1 MKAEMTA
8 QRFLL
13 LHTPLLGPY
22 SLRALASELTRL
34 GHQAEALAWPKLSSV
49 AEAYYP
55 TLAGSLA
62 ASIDGAGGGP
72 VVLAAHSGAG
82 ALVPALA
89 AQLRTPVAGVVF
101 LDAIL
106 PHPGRSWFDTAPAEM
121 RDQLRAGAQMGQLP
135 PWDDWWPPGALERL
149 VPDAAA
155 REALVAELEPLPI
168 GYFEEPAPAIELAAP
183 AAYLQL
189 SGSYDEEARLA
200 GRQGWPVVRL
210 PLNHLSPLSQPQ
222 AVAAP
227 LVSLAQ
233 RLTETAHG

>member
-1 MKAEMTA
+1 MTA

-22 SLRALASELTRL
+22 SLRALAGELTRL
-34 GHQAEALAWPKLSSV
+34 GHEAQTPAWPKLSSV
-49 AEAYYP
+49 ADAYYP
-55 TLAGSLA
+55 TLAASLA
-62 ASIDGAGGGP
+62 ATVDGAGGGP
-72 VVLAAHSGAG
+72 VTLAAHSGAG
-82 ALVPALA
+82 ALVPALL

-101 LDAIL
+101 VDAIL
-106 PHPGRSWFDTAPAEM
+106 PHPGRSWFDTAPQEM

-149 VPDAAA
+149 VPDAEA
-155 REALVAELEPLPI
+155 RAALVAELEPLPI
-168 GYFEEPAPAIELAAP
+168 GYFEEPAPAADLSAP

-189 SGSYDEEARLA
+189 SGGYDEEARLA
-200 GRQGWPVVRL
+200 GRRGWPVVRL

-222 AVAAP
+222 AVAGA

-233 RLTETAHG
+233 RLAETAHG